1 MILFAFF
8 RPRPLVG
15 CQLGFRMLYLCS
27 AFREMHYKQDQDNRL
42 SAQSLIVSLG
52 YAAFTKAV
60 RRLKECLI
68 FNV

>member
-52 YAAFTKAV
+52 FA
-60 RRLKECLI
+60 ENI
-68 FNV
+68 

>member
-42 SAQSLIVSLG
+42 SAQSLIFRSALP
-52 YAAFTKAV
+52 
-60 RRLKECLI
+60 RM

>member
-27 AFREMHYKQDQDNRL
+27 AFREVHYKQDQDNRL

-52 YAAFTKAV
+52 YAEN
-60 RRLKECLI
+60 LKLSI
-68 FNV
+68 INFQFSI

>member
-42 SAQSLIVSLG
+42 SAQSF
-52 YAAFTKAV
+52 A
-60 RRLKECLI
+60 RLCREYLM